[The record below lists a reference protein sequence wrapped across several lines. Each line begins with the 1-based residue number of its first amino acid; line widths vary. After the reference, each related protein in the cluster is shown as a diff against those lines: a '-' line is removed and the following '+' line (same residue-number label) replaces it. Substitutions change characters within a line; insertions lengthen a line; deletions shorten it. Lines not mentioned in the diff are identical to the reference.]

1 MALRA
6 DYTAAGRPERL
17 TAAGCHHDDTGIRH
31 CRFQREEGL
40 YRIQRIRTAQG
51 SAKGVLHLSFHEK
64 DTARLAQGTR
74 HPGRHQG
81 YLAAEP
87 NLLAQFRPQ
96 CGRQQR
102 RQPLHGTA
110 LCLFDRFRNRFVD
123 DVGLFGGCLHERYGG
138 QRIPFVLRPESGFGT
153 RTGLDRIPIQAAG
166 RRPGIPQRHLPGR
179 EPQTD
184 GLPRLCARRQQRQPA
199 IRSGR
204 RPDRISRQHLQSG
217 HDAGFRHLVRFVA
230 HVFAGP
236 AANPDAHVHGRT
248 FETPNLFEFGQA
260 DEKQD
265 TVILHCTTQKSKSFR
280 STASTREPS

>member
-1 MALRA
+1 M
-6 DYTAAGRPERL
+6 
-17 TAAGCHHDDTGIRH
+17 
-31 CRFQREEGL
+31 
-40 YRIQRIRTAQG
+40 
-51 SAKGVLHLSFHEK
+51 SF
-64 DTARLAQGTR
+64 R
-74 HPGRHQG
+74 
-81 YLAAEP
+81 
-87 NLLAQFRPQ
+87 
-96 CGRQQR
+96 
-102 RQPLHGTA
+102 
-110 LCLFDRFRNRFVD
+110 RFRNRFVD

-265 TVILHCTTQKSKSFR
+265 TVILHCTTPKNRRAFG

>member
-1 MALRA
+1 MLATAGLWRCA
-6 DYTAAGRPERL
+6 RITQPQGGPKDSLPPVVITMTPAYGTVDFKEKRVYIEFNEYVQLKDQQKEFYTSP
-17 TAAGCHHDDTGIRH
+17 
-31 CRFQREEGL
+31 FM
-40 YRIQRIRTAQG
+40 
-51 SAKGVLHLSFHEK
+51 KK

-204 RPDRISRQHLQSG
+204 RPDRIPRQHLQSG
-217 HDAGFRHLVRFVA
+217 ARCRLSTSGTIRRA
-230 HVFAGP
+230 CICRP
-236 AANPDAHVHGRT
+236 SR
-248 FETPNLFEFGQA
+248 
-260 DEKQD
+260 
-265 TVILHCTTQKSKSFR
+265 KS
-280 STASTREPS
+280 

>member
-1 MALRA
+1 MLA
-6 DYTAAGRPERL
+6 TAGLWRCARITQPQGGPKRL

-204 RPDRISRQHLQSG
+204 RPGSH
-217 HDAGFRHLVRFVA
+217 F
-230 HVFAGP
+230 
-236 AANPDAHVHGRT
+236 
-248 FETPNLFEFGQA
+248 
-260 DEKQD
+260 
-265 TVILHCTTQKSKSFR
+265 
-280 STASTREPS
+280 STAPTIRPRCRLSTSGTIRLACICRPSRKS